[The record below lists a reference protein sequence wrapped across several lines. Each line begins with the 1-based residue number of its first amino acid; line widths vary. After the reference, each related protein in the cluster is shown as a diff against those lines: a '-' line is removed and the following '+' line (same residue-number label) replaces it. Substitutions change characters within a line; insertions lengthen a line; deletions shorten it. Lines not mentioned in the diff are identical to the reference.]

1 MKTKLRNLTRWLIVF
16 AIAFDAAFLLQ
27 KLGGAYDS
35 EFGAHPDEAAHYVT
49 GLFVRDAI
57 KSLPSCA
64 AQRSAAPLKAFGPS
78 APGGF
83 YEHYPKVA
91 LGVWPPFF
99 YLVQSAWTLPFGE
112 SRMSVLL
119 LMASLAAGVA
129 TLIYGALRREFGM
142 LPAAAAAL
150 LWLCGPLA
158 REYYGMIMAETLGT
172 LTMLG
177 ATLFWG
183 RFLDDGRKR
192 DAVLFALLASAAI
205 MTKGSGLALVLMC
218 AFSLLLVRRWKLLTK
233 PALWI
238 AVVMVVVLAG
248 PWTWFF
254 RKEGTRVGGWEDNS
268 GGISWSFTSQAV
280 PYYFQKMSI
289 AIGIAVAV
297 FALIGIV
304 TRARSNG
311 RWAAVSSLV
320 IGILT
325 FQSLIPVGYEARHI
339 LPATAALVL
348 LAVAG
353 IFTIARLRA
362 LRVEGAEQQKR
373 EYLWIVLLLLL
384 TLPFAFMHR
393 EQKGYSGFRPIASEL
408 LKTAQPG
415 SRILVSSDA
424 RGEGMFISEI
434 AMRDKRPNLT
444 IERASKALV
453 DPKGRTWDGKNLR
466 EKYSDDEQLLAFF
479 TGGKIEYIVLDDALP
494 EEKRAGY
501 HDQLRRVINDNTGTF
516 IAVAETPIIREN
528 EPLIKPLRLYRV
540 VRKQ

>member
-1 MKTKLRNLTRWLIVF
+1 MNTKLRIFARWAIIF
-16 AIAFDAAFLLQ
+16 AIAFDIAFLLQ
-27 KLGGAYDS
+27 KFGGAYDS

-57 KSLPSCA
+57 KTVPSCV
-64 AQRSAAPLKAFGPS
+64 AQRSIVPLKAFGPS

-91 LGVWPPFF
+91 LGVWPPSF
-99 YLVQSAWTLPFGE
+99 YLVQSVWTLPFGV

-129 TLIYGALRREFGM
+129 TLIYGALRREFGI

-158 REYYGMIMAETLGT
+158 REYYSMIMAETLGT

-192 DAVLFALLASAAI
+192 DAVFFALLASAAI

-218 AFSLLLVRRWKLLTK
+218 AFSLLLVRRWKVFTK
-233 PALWI
+233 HPLWI
-238 AVVMVVVLAG
+238 AVVIVAVLAG
-248 PWTWFF
+248 PWTWIF

-280 PYYFQKMSI
+280 PYYLQKMSI

-297 FALIGIV
+297 FALIGLLV
-304 TRARSNG
+304 RARSNG
-311 RWAAVSSLV
+311 KWAAISSLV
-320 IGILT
+320 LGILT

-348 LAVAG
+348 LSIAG
-353 IFTIARLRA
+353 LFAFARNRKLRSD
-362 LRVEGAEQQKR
+362 GQEQQRR
-373 EYLWIVLLLLL
+373 EYLWVVLLLLL

-408 LKTAQPG
+408 LKTAPSG
-415 SRILVSSDA
+415 ARILVSSDA

-434 AMRDKRPNLT
+434 AMRDHRPNLSV
-444 IERASKALV
+444 ERASKALV
-453 DPKGRTWDGKNLR
+453 DPKGRTWDGKNLH
-466 EKYSDDEQLLAFF
+466 EKYSDDEQLLAFL
-479 TGGKIEYIVLDDALP
+479 TGGKIEYVVLDDAVP

-501 HDQLRRVINDNTGTF
+501 HDQLRRVIEDHTGTF
-516 IAVAETPIIREN
+516 VAVAETPIIREN
-528 EPLIKPLRLYRV
+528 EQQAKSLRLYHIVGR
-540 VRKQ
+540 Q

>member
-177 ATLFWG
+177 AT
-183 RFLDDGRKR
+183 
-192 DAVLFALLASAAI
+192 
-205 MTKGSGLALVLMC
+205 
-218 AFSLLLVRRWKLLTK
+218 
-233 PALWI
+233 
-238 AVVMVVVLAG
+238 
-248 PWTWFF
+248 
-254 RKEGTRVGGWEDNS
+254 
-268 GGISWSFTSQAV
+268 
-280 PYYFQKMSI
+280 
-289 AIGIAVAV
+289 
-297 FALIGIV
+297 
-304 TRARSNG
+304 
-311 RWAAVSSLV
+311 
-320 IGILT
+320 
-325 FQSLIPVGYEARHI
+325 
-339 LPATAALVL
+339 
-348 LAVAG
+348 
-353 IFTIARLRA
+353 
-362 LRVEGAEQQKR
+362 
-373 EYLWIVLLLLL
+373 
-384 TLPFAFMHR
+384 
-393 EQKGYSGFRPIASEL
+393 
-408 LKTAQPG
+408 
-415 SRILVSSDA
+415 
-424 RGEGMFISEI
+424 
-434 AMRDKRPNLT
+434 
-444 IERASKALV
+444 
-453 DPKGRTWDGKNLR
+453 
-466 EKYSDDEQLLAFF
+466 
-479 TGGKIEYIVLDDALP
+479 
-494 EEKRAGY
+494 
-501 HDQLRRVINDNTGTF
+501 
-516 IAVAETPIIREN
+516 
-528 EPLIKPLRLYRV
+528 
-540 VRKQ
+540 

>member
-27 KLGGAYDS
+27 KLGGTYDS

-57 KSLPSCA
+57 KTLPSCV

-91 LGVWPPFF
+91 LGVWPPAF

-129 TLIYGALRREFGM
+129 TLIYGALRREFGI

-158 REYYGMIMAETLGT
+158 REYYSMIMAETLGT

-183 RFLDDGRKR
+183 RFLDEERKR
-192 DAVLFALLASAAI
+192 DAVNFALLASAAI

-218 AFSLLLVRRWKLLTK
+218 AFSLLIMRRWKILTK

-238 AVVMVVVLAG
+238 AVVMVAVLAG
-248 PWTWFF
+248 PWTWYF

-268 GGISWSFTSQAV
+268 GAISWSFTSQAF
-280 PYYFQKMSI
+280 PYYLQKMSI
-289 AIGIAVAV
+289 AIGISVAA
-297 FALIGIV
+297 FALIGLV
-304 TRARSNG
+304 ARFRSNG
-311 RWAAVSSLV
+311 RWAAVSSLLL
-320 IGILT
+320 GIFT
-325 FQSLIPVGYEARHI
+325 FQSLIPVGREARHI
-339 LPATAALVL
+339 LPATSALVI

-353 IFTIARLRA
+353 LFTVARMRPFRA
-362 LRVEGAEQQKR
+362 EGAGQQSR
-373 EYLWIVLLLLL
+373 EYMWVVLLLLL

-393 EQKGYSGFRPIASEL
+393 EQKGYSGFRPIASEV
-408 LKTAQPG
+408 LKTAPSG
-415 SRILVSSDA
+415 AGVLVASDA

-434 AMRDKRPNLT
+434 AMRDHRPNLSV
-444 IERASKALV
+444 ERASKALV

-466 EKYSDDEQLLAFF
+466 EKYSDDEQLLAFL
-479 TGGKIEYIVLDDALP
+479 TGGKIEYIVLDDAVP
-494 EEKRAGY
+494 EEKRARY
-501 HDQLRRVINDNTGTF
+501 HDQLRRVIEDHIGTF
-516 IAVAETPIIREN
+516 VAVAETPIIREN
-528 EPLIKPLRLYRV
+528 EQQAKPLRLYHI
-540 VRKQ
+540 VRRQ